1 MPVSSK
7 LALHGIPNRPTY
19 QPWVLARV
27 IDAFMIDLARIKRIG
42 EDFVNMTACK
52 GQIPDGTAP
61 LD

>member
-1 MPVSSK
+1 MPVCSK
-7 LALHGIPNRPTY
+7 LALYGIPSLLTY
-19 QPWVLARV
+19 QPWMLARV
-27 IDAFMIDLARIKRIG
+27 IDFPMLDLARIKRIG